1 MYGAPL
7 ARLTVSMVAILMAT
21 RTSEAAWARFTF
33 NSQPGDFIGQG
44 QVRNIIYDTMQGQ
57 EIYVGVSFRLP
68 TGEPTMVDFVLD
80 PFNPATNASL
90 TFATRRLGIAL
101 QPGFYPNAQRA
112 RFEGA
117 ERPGLAVGYQNR
129 ACNMLT
135 GNFTISEVV
144 LALDGSIDRFAAS
157 FEQHCEGATPA
168 LFGTLTYYAIPE
180 PATVFSLSACA
191 LAAIVRRRRHRRSAG
206 TRGG

>member
-1 MYGAPL
+1 MYRAPL

-57 EIYVGVSFRLP
+57 EIYVGVSFWLP
-68 TGEPTMVDFVLD
+68 TGEPTMVDFDLH
-80 PFNPATNASL
+80 PFDPATNAFL
-90 TFATRRLGIAL
+90 TFATRRLGIGL
-101 QPGFYPNAQRA
+101 QPGFYPNAQLA
-112 RFEGA
+112 RFEALG
-117 ERPGLAVGYQNR
+117 RPGLDVGFQNR
-129 ACNMLT
+129 ACNSIT
-135 GNFTISEVV
+135 GNFTISDIV
-144 LALDGSIDRFAAS
+144 LAPNGSIDRFAAS

-191 LAAIVRRRRHRRSAG
+191 VAAIVRRGRQRRSAG
-206 TRGG
+206 ARCG